1 MLTAPSILD
10 IFFSVED
17 TFEAP
22 VLIQSK
28 SSFYVKQEALK
39 NCQIQ
44 DRRLLVSDGSIKCL
58 GLQIRP
64 FRSKTGSSEQAN
76 CPPQGYNLVVA
87 PHDPN
92 GSMTDQ
98 ICLLWKRLENHE
110 RVNGIKS
117 EVPNRTLPLFSKLK
131 SQPSS
136 STQKK
141 TVARKKLCLSSPLHG
156 AQCKIIFP
164 VVAKDS
170 YIHAKRSKSDS
181 CSENSTSTL
190 STAAAQKANSS
201 REAAC
206 SAGHSSAIPYDL
218 VIFWNVIRQWLFLM
232 Y

>member
-1 MLTAPSILD
+1 MLTTPSILD

-17 TFEAP
+17 TFEAT

-28 SSFYVKQEALK
+28 SSFYVYWVKQEALK
-39 NCQIQ
+39 YCQIQ
-44 DRRLLVSDGSIKCL
+44 DRRPLVSDGSIKCL

-64 FRSKTGSSEQAN
+64 FCSKTGSSEQAN

-117 EVPNRTLPLFSKLK
+117 EVPKCTLPLFSKLK

-181 CSENSTSTL
+181 CSENSTSTP
-190 STAAAQKANSS
+190 STTAAQKPIQA
-201 REAAC
+201 EKL
-206 SAGHSSAIPYDL
+206 HVLQAIL
-218 VIFWNVIRQWLFLM
+218 QQSHMTW
-232 Y
+232 